1 MQVLAVEVAVDGQD
15 RILLWGASAE
25 DLFGYP
31 ASKAL
36 GLRLQ
41 DLLDGRDIFGNRLCH
56 EACWL
61 RDTFRSGDAVQRFAI
76 DVRHAGGHRIR
87 VVAGAETG
95 GPAKGWTYRFQ
106 PDRRRSAAPTSEMIE
121 SIEASPSSPLTARE
135 LSVLR
140 LLARG
145 AETADIARELGISAT
160 TVRNHVQ
167 HLLEKLGA
175 HNRLQAVSLARRH
188 GLL

>member
-1 MQVLAVEVAVDGQD
+1 MQVLAVEVGVDGQD
-15 RILLWGASAE
+15 RVLLWGAAAE

-106 PDRRRSAAPTSEMIE
+106 PDRRRSAAPIFEA
-121 SIEASPSSPLTARE
+121 IEAGPSSPLTARE
-135 LSVLR
+135 LAVLR